1 MERWL
6 KKVLN
11 TLLLETNLRR
21 EVHVNI
27 KKILTKT
34 RNVKKIPVDTKARV
48 DKHPIRYYIEL

>member
-48 DKHPIRYYIEL
+48 DKHTIRYYIEL

>member
-48 DKHPIRYYIEL
+48 DNHPKIS